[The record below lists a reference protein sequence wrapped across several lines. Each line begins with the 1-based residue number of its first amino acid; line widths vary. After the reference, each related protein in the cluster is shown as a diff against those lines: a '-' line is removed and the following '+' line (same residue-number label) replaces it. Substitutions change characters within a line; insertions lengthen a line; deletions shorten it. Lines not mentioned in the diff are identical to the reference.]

1 MNVGPGNNFQ
11 GGPFPQGGPFGGP
24 QGNVG
29 PGGFGGMNFPMG
41 MQGNMMQPG
50 NMMGNMDPRMMMS
63 GNMQG
68 NFNMN
73 PMHGMQNYPNMM
85 MGPNAGKMPGGGFGG
100 PMGMQG
106 QFGDQGGRPGQQPQT
121 QQKVMDLRNE
131 IMGMI
136 HKTNVPMGGGPNQD
150 MNMGNMQRE
159 GQEEMGMHGHMGH
172 PGMMQQHQG
181 MPQGPGQ
188 GQNQGHGQDQS
199 PQEVQQGG
207 AATGVNSLSQQEKKL
222 LKEIMENKNKRDPRC
237 AQRIKEILI
246 KHPRIKEFIMNQNKA
261 QQQQQQ

>member
-1 MNVGPGNNFQ
+1 MPGPLFLEQQYSGGPNQVVSPISQAMTPTQSSQGERDIQQQNQPIQRSPMGSNVSHIQPSIKTNMHPGPGGPSGPGGPGGPGPISPMNVGPGNNFQ

-29 PGGFGGMNFPMG
+29 PGGFGGMNFPMN

-50 NMMGNMDPRMMMS
+50 NMMGNMDPRMMMQ

-68 NFNMN
+68 NFPMN

-106 QFGDQGGRPGQQPQT
+106 QFGGDQGGRPGQQPQT

-136 HKTNVPMGGGPNQD
+136 HKTNVPMGGPNQD
-150 MNMGNMQRE
+150 MSN
-159 GQEEMGMHGHMGH
+159 
-172 PGMMQQHQG
+172 
-181 MPQGPGQ
+181 
-188 GQNQGHGQDQS
+188 
-199 PQEVQQGG
+199 
-207 AATGVNSLSQQEKKL
+207 
-222 LKEIMENKNKRDPRC
+222 
-237 AQRIKEILI
+237 
-246 KHPRIKEFIMNQNKA
+246 F
-261 QQQQQQ
+261 